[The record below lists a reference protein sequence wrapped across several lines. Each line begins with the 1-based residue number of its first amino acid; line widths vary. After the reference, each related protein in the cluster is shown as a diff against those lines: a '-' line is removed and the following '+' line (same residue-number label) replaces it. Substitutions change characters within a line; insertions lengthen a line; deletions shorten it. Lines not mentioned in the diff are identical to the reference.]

1 MTVSIRSFIKRR
13 PGTVFIVSAP
23 SGAGKTTLTR
33 RVLDVH
39 PDMCLSVSCTTRAP
53 RSGETPGEDYH
64 FVSERV
70 FRRMLD
76 ADEFAEWAEVH
87 GSLYGTP
94 RRMLESRLRK
104 GQDVL
109 LDIDVQ
115 GARRIKQHFQG
126 AVAIFVL
133 PPSLDELRRRLAARG
148 TDERKTIHQRWQRAR
163 HEIQEIEGYDYFI
176 VNRDVE
182 DAVARLAA
190 IIAAERVKVC
200 RFIPKRKPG

>member
-1 MTVSIRSFIKRR
+1 MTVKIGSFTRSG
-13 PGTVFIVSAP
+13 PGIVFIVSAP

-33 RVLDVH
+33 EVLGLY
-39 PDMCLSVSCTTRAP
+39 PEMSLSVSCTTRAP
-53 RSGETPGEDYH
+53 RAGETPGEDYH

-70 FRRMLD
+70 FRRMLGSG
-76 ADEFAEWAEVH
+76 EFAEWAEVH

-94 RRMLESRLRK
+94 RRVLERQLRK
-104 GQDVL
+104 GRDVL

-115 GARRIKQHFQG
+115 GARQMKQHFQS

-133 PPSLDELRRRLAARG
+133 PPSLKELRRRLAARG
-148 TDERKTIHQRWQRAR
+148 TDARKTIEQRWQRAR

-182 DAVARLAA
+182 EAVTRLAA

-200 RFIPKRKPG
+200 RFTQRRKPE

>member
-1 MTVSIRSFIKRR
+1 MTVSIRSFTKRR
-13 PGTVFIVSAP
+13 PGIVFIVSAP

-33 RVLDVH
+33 QVLEVH
-39 PDMCLSVSCTTRAP
+39 PEMSLSVSCTTRTP
-53 RSGETPGEDYH
+53 RSGETQGEDYH
-64 FVSERV
+64 FVSERA

-76 ADEFAEWAEVH
+76 AGEFAEWAEVH

-94 RRMLESRLRK
+94 RRMLERQLRK
-104 GQDVL
+104 GRDVL

-115 GARRIKQHFQG
+115 GARQIKQHVRN

-133 PPSLDELRRRLAARG
+133 PPSLKELRRRLAARG
-148 TDERKTIHQRWQRAR
+148 TDARKTIEQRWLRAR
-163 HEIQEIEGYDYFI
+163 HEIREIQGYDYFI
-176 VNRDVE
+176 VNRDVD

-200 RFIPKRKPG
+200 RFIQKRKPA

>member
-1 MTVSIRSFIKRR
+1 MTVSIRSFTRRR
-13 PGTVFIVSAP
+13 PGIVFIVSAP

-33 RVLDVH
+33 RVLDVY
-39 PDMCLSVSCTTRAP
+39 PEMSLSVSCTTRAP
-53 RSGETPGEDYH
+53 RGGETPGEDYH
-64 FVSERV
+64 FVSQRV

-76 ADEFAEWAEVH
+76 AGEFAEWAEVH

-94 RRMLESRLRK
+94 RRMLERRLRE

-115 GARRIKQHFQG
+115 GARQIKQHFQS

-133 PPSLDELRRRLAARG
+133 PPSLQELRRRLAARG
-148 TDERKTIHQRWQRAR
+148 TDERKTIEQRWQRAR

-182 DAVARLAA
+182 DAVTRLAA

-200 RFIPKRKPG
+200 RFIQRRKPA